1 MKFRLVKALIDAH
14 QSALTNSS
22 FKSGN
27 SKIPKQFIYLL
38 LKIITLLNSSL
49 CDEWQEASVL
59 ILRTMA
65 RHEPDVLNSE
75 RKIKCTCFIKLIC
88 FPYDV

>member
-22 FKSGN
+22 LKSGN
-27 SKIPKQFIYLL
+27 SKIPMQFVYLL
-38 LKIITLLNSSL
+38 LKIITLLYRSL
-49 CDEWQEASVL
+49 FDEWQEASAL

-65 RHEPDVLNSE
+65 PQRPDTSQMS
-75 RKIKCTCFIKLIC
+75 
-88 FPYDV
+88 